1 MPIIGTN
8 FTKINV
14 ERTGISRNVK
24 IDSNLSV
31 EKISDLDLSLGKTK
45 QEGVK
50 FEFEYTVKY
59 DPGASMLFK
68 GEVLYL
74 GEDKEIA
81 NIKKLWA
88 DHKPI
93 DDKLMADIMNAA
105 LHKSTIKALDL
116 SNDMGL
122 PAPIK
127 LPKVTQKEKK

>member
-14 ERTGISRNVK
+14 ERKGLSRNVK
-24 IDSNLSV
+24 INSNLGI
-31 EKISDLDLSLGKTK
+31 KNISDMDLSLGKTK

-50 FEFEYTVKY
+50 FEFEYVVKY
-59 DPGASMLFK
+59 EPGASMLFE

-74 GEDKEIA
+74 SEDKEIA
-81 NIKKLWA
+81 EIKKQWKA
-88 DHKPI
+88 HKPI
-93 DDKLMADIMNAA
+93 DEKLMAEVMNAA
-105 LHKSTIKALDL
+105 LHKSTIKALEL

-127 LPKVTQKEKK
+127 LPKVTQKEK